1 VVIPEKEHVMA
12 TVRSETDTPVVSVS
26 STAEI
31 SQLYQDG
38 IVAGVTGAAII
49 AIWFLIIDAFNGRP
63 LYTPT
68 VLGTALFKGGA
79 GLTAPESL
87 PVNLDMVLMFTW
99 VHGLVFI
106 VLGGIASRLLGI
118 AEQNP
123 NLGFGI
129 LLLFVVFE
137 FGFVAVNMAFAE
149 VVLQALAWQAVL
161 VGNLLAAASMAG
173 YFWWRHPNL
182 QINP

>member
-1 VVIPEKEHVMA
+1 MA
-12 TVRSETDTPVVSVS
+12 TAQTDTTTPVESAS
-26 STAEI
+26 PTAEA
-31 SQLYQDG
+31 SKLYQEG
-38 IVAGVTGAAII
+38 IVAGVIGAAAI
-49 AIWFLIIDAFNGRP
+49 AIWFLIVDAFNGRP

-79 GLTAPESL
+79 GLEAPESL
-87 PVNLDMVLMFTW
+87 AVNLDMVLMFTW

-106 VLGGIASRLLGI
+106 VIGGIASRLLGL
-118 AEQNP
+118 AEHNP

-137 FGFVAVNMAFAE
+137 FGFVAVNLVFADA
-149 VVLQALAWQAVL
+149 VLRALAWQAIL

-182 QINP
+182 TVSP

>member
-1 VVIPEKEHVMA
+1 
-12 TVRSETDTPVVSVS
+12 
-26 STAEI
+26 
-31 SQLYQDG
+31 
-38 IVAGVTGAAII
+38 
-49 AIWFLIIDAFNGRP
+49 
-63 LYTPT
+63 
-68 VLGTALFKGGA
+68 
-79 GLTAPESL
+79 
-87 PVNLDMVLMFTW
+87 MFTW

-106 VLGGIASRLLGI
+106 ILGGIASRLLGV

-137 FGFVAVNMAFAE
+137 FGFVAVNLAFAE
-149 VVLQALAWQAVL
+149 VVLKALAWQAVL

-182 QINP
+182 RVNP

>member
-1 VVIPEKEHVMA
+1 MA
-12 TVRSETDTPVVSVS
+12 TIHTDTDASVVSAS
-26 STAEI
+26 STAEV
-31 SQLYQDG
+31 SKLYQDG
-38 IVAGVTGAAII
+38 IVAGVIGATVI
-49 AIWFLIIDAFNGRP
+49 ALWFLIIDASNGQP
-63 LYTPT
+63 FYTPT

-79 GLTAPESL
+79 GLDAPESL
-87 PVNLDMVLMFTW
+87 TVSLDTVLMFTW

-106 VLGGIASRLLGI
+106 ILGGIASRLLGV

-137 FGFVAVNMAFAE
+137 FGFVAVNLAFAE
-149 VVLQALAWQAVL
+149 VVLKALAWQAVL
-161 VGNLLAAASMAG
+161 IGNLLAAASMAG

-182 QINP
+182 RVNP